1 MAVGHTNSQL
11 DRALK
16 NRHLDNLSVSTAK
29 LQADSVTD
37 AKTTGTIEKTLKFT
51 YDGSSKTTG
60 AKTLTAA
67 DGTAQTFVA
76 GTFLKSFLIV
86 PTEAFTSSGSATIA
100 LGFTGVA
107 AGIMAA
113 TAYNDAALAVATVGW
128 ENCAT
133 IGASGLGG
141 LDGAHSLLLTI
152 GTAAITAGA
161 CDVYV
166 TYMEP
171 LP

>member
-16 NRHLDNLSVSTAK
+16 NRHLDDLSVSTAK

-37 AKTTGTIEKTLKFT
+37 AKTATTIEKTLKFL

-67 DGTAQTFVA
+67 DGTAQTLVA
-76 GTFLKSFLIV
+76 GTFIKSFLVV
-86 PTEAFTSSGSATIA
+86 PSQAFTSDGSATIA
-100 LGFTGVA
+100 LGYTGTA

-113 TAYNDAALAVATVGW
+113 TAFDDGALAAATVGW
-128 ENCAT
+128 ELCAT
-133 IGASGLGG
+133 AGGSAIGLA
-141 LDGAHSLLLTI
+141 GAHNLLLTI
-152 GTAAITAGA
+152 AGAAITAGI
-161 CDVYV
+161 CDVYI
-166 TYMEP
+166 TYQESIV
-171 LP
+171 

>member
-16 NRHLDNLSVSTAK
+16 NRHLDDLSVSTAK

-37 AKTTGTIEKTLKFT
+37 TKTAPTIEKTLKFV
-51 YDGSSKTTG
+51 YDGSSKTAG

-67 DGTAQTFVA
+67 DGTAQTLVA
-76 GTFLKSFLIV
+76 TTFIKSFLVV
-86 PTEAFTSSGSATIA
+86 PTQAFTSSGSATIA
-100 LGFTGVA
+100 LGYTGTA

-113 TAYNDAALAVATVGW
+113 TAFDDAALAAATVGW

-133 IGASGLGG
+133 MGGTAVG

-166 TYMEP
+166 TYHEEIA
-171 LP
+171 